1 MKFTLDWLKQHL
13 ETDAPLDEIGERLT
27 MLGLEVEE
35 IADRAQGLEAFVVG
49 HVVEAK
55 QHPNADRL
63 KLCMVD
69 NGSETVQVVC
79 GAPNARQGMKGVFAP
94 AGTYI
99 PGIDTTLKAAK
110 IRGEDSNGMLCSER
124 EMGISDEHEGII
136 DLPEDAPIGAPFASI
151 MGLDDPM
158 IEIAITPNRQDCLG
172 VHGVARDLAAAKV
185 GKLIPFEA
193 TPVKGAY
200 KSPIKWV
207 IDLPADKADACPMV
221 AGRHFRGLKNGP
233 SPQWLQDRLIAIGL
247 RPISALVDITNFVT
261 YDLGRPLHVFDAAKL
276 DLGPDGALT
285 MRMAKDG
292 ERILALDGKEYTLD
306 SEMTVIAD
314 RSAVHGIGGLMGGE
328 HSGCTGETTEVFL
341 EVALFD
347 TVRTAATGRKLAL
360 ESDARYR
367 FERGVDPESA
377 LWGVEVAARLV
388 HEFCGGEASEVV
400 IAGTM
405 PDYAHSVSLRP
416 ERVRALGGIAVPD
429 DEIVRILEALG
440 YAVRRDGEAFA
451 CEVPSYRMDVG
462 GEADLVED
470 VLRVHGYDAI
480 EPVPM
485 RIATALPG
493 AAITPAQRR
502 VRQARRAL
510 AARGLLEA
518 VTYSFME
525 GAKAALFDNGEGDGD
540 GDGALALANPI
551 SADLDVMRPSILPNL
566 IQAAARNADRGLG
579 DAALFELGPQYR
591 APGPGGQDTVA
602 AGVRTGA
609 SGPRHYAEAPRPVD
623 ALDAKADAL
632 GALDAANAPVGN
644 LLVTRD
650 APGWYHPGRSGVLR
664 LGNQVL
670 ATFGEIHPK
679 VLRALDAKA
688 PMVGFEVFLDRLP
701 PAKTKGGKSRPLLQP
716 SPFQPVERDFAFVV
730 DEAVEAGDI
739 LRAAR
744 GAEKAL
750 VTDVSVFDVFRGD
763 AVGADK
769 KSIAIAVTLQPTEK
783 TLTDAEIDAVG
794 QKIVAAVTKA
804 TGGTLRG

>member
-1 MKFTLDWLKQHL
+1 MKFTLNWLKQHL
-13 ETDAPLDEIGERLT
+13 ETDAPLAEIAERLT

-35 IADRAQGLEAFVVG
+35 IADRAKGLEAFVVG

-99 PGIDTTLKAAK
+99 PGIDTTLKAAM
-110 IRGEDSNGMLCSER
+110 IRGEASNGMLCSER
-124 EMGISDEHEGII
+124 EMGLSDEHQGII
-136 DLPEDAPIGAPFASI
+136 DLPEDAPVGQPFAAL

-172 VHGVARDLAAAKV
+172 VHGIARDLAAARV
-185 GKLIPFEA
+185 GKLIPFDA

-200 KSPIKWV
+200 ESPIIWA
-207 IDLPADKADACPMV
+207 IDLPAEQADACPMV
-221 AGRHFRGLKNGP
+221 VGRHFRGLKNGP

-276 DLGPDGALT
+276 ELGADGALA

-292 ERILALDGKEYTLD
+292 ERVLALDGKDYTLD
-306 SEMTVIAD
+306 AEMVVIAD

-328 HSGCTGETTEVFL
+328 HSGCTEATGEMFL
-341 EVALFD
+341 EAALFD
-347 TVRTAATGRKLAL
+347 TVRTAATGRKLGI

-367 FERGVDPESA
+367 FERGVDPSSA
-377 LWGVEVAARLV
+377 LWGAEVAARLV
-388 HEFCGGEASEVV
+388 LELCGGEASALVV
-400 IAGTM
+400 AGAM
-405 PDYAHSVSLRP
+405 PDTAHSVSLRP
-416 ERVRALGGIAVPD
+416 ERVRGLGGVAVPD

-440 YAVRRDGEAFA
+440 YALRRNGEAFA
-451 CEVPSYRMDVG
+451 CEVPSYRMDVS

-470 VLRVHGYDAI
+470 VLRVHGYDEI
-480 EPVPM
+480 VPVPM
-485 RIATALPG
+485 RIETALPG

-502 VRQARRAL
+502 VRQTRRAL

-525 GAKAALFDNGEGDGD
+525 GAKAELFGD
-540 GDGALALANPI
+540 ALALANPI

-591 APGPGGQDTVA
+591 EPGPGGQDTVA
-602 AGVRTGA
+602 AGIRAGA
-609 SGPRHYAEAPRPVD
+609 SGPRHYAQAPRPVD
-623 ALDAKADAL
+623 AMDAKADAL
-632 GALDAANAPVGN
+632 GALEAAGAPVDN
-644 LLVTRD
+644 LLVTRA
-650 APGWYHPGRSGVLR
+650 APAWYHPGRAGALR
-664 LGNQVL
+664 LGNQIL

-688 PMVGFEVFLDRLP
+688 PVVGFEVFLDRLP
-701 PAKTKGGKSRPLLQP
+701 ARKAKGGKARPLLQP

-730 DEAVEAGDI
+730 DEGVEAGEI

-744 GAEKAL
+744 GAEKGLIAE
-750 VTDVSVFDVFRGD
+750 VSVFDVFRGE
-763 AVGADK
+763 AIYEDK
-769 KSIAIAVTLQPTEK
+769 KSVAIAVILQPTEK

-804 TGGTLRG
+804 TGGLLRG

>member
-13 ETDAPLDEIGERLT
+13 ETDASLDEIGERLT

-35 IADRAQGLEAFVVG
+35 IADRAAGLEAFVVG

-136 DLPEDAPIGAPFASI
+136 ELPEDAPVGAPFASI

-158 IEIAITPNRQDCLG
+158 IDVSITPNRQDCLG
-172 VHGVARDLAAAKV
+172 VHGVARDLAAARV
-185 GKLIPFEA
+185 GKLVPFDA
-193 TPVKGAY
+193 TPVKGTY
-200 KSPIKWV
+200 KSPIKWA
-207 IDLPADKADACPMV
+207 IDLPADKANACPMV
-221 AGRHFRGLKNGP
+221 VGRHFRGLKNGP

-276 DLGPDGALT
+276 DVGKAGVLT

-292 ERILALDGKEYTLD
+292 ERVLALDGKEYTLD

-314 RSAVHGIGGLMGGE
+314 RSAVHGIGGVMGGE
-328 HSGCTGETTEVFL
+328 HSGCTEETTEMFL

-347 TVRTAATGRKLAL
+347 TVRTAATGRKLGI

-377 LWGVEVAARLV
+377 LWGAEVGARLV
-388 HEFCGGEASEVV
+388 KELCGGEASEIV
-400 IAGTM
+400 IAGAM
-405 PDYAHSVSLRP
+405 PNYAHSVALRP
-416 ERVRALGGIAVPD
+416 ERVRGLGGVAVPD

-451 CEVPSYRMDVG
+451 CQVPSYRMDVG

-470 VLRVHGYDAI
+470 VLRVYGYDAV

-485 RIATALPG
+485 RIETALPG
-493 AAITPAQRR
+493 AAISPAQRR
-502 VRQARRAL
+502 VRQTRRAL

-518 VTYSFME
+518 VTYSFMDGTKAKHF
-525 GAKAALFDNGEGDGD
+525 GAADGH
-540 GDGALALANPI
+540 GALALANPI
-551 SADLDVMRPSILPNL
+551 SSDLDVMRPSILPNL

-591 APGPGGQDTVA
+591 EPGPGGQDTVA
-602 AGVRTGA
+602 AGVRAGA
-609 SGPRHYAEAPRPVD
+609 SGPRHYAAAPRPVD

-632 GALDAANAPVGN
+632 GALDAANAPVAN

-670 ATFGEIHPK
+670 AAFGEIHPQ
-679 VLRALDAKA
+679 VLRALDAKP

-701 PAKTKGGKSRPLLQP
+701 PAKTKGGKARPLLQP
-716 SPFQPVERDFAFVV
+716 SPLQPVERDFAFVV
-730 DEAVEAGDI
+730 DEAVEAGEI

-750 VTDVSVFDVFRGD
+750 VTDVSVFDVFRGE
-763 AVGADK
+763 AMGKDK

-794 QKIVAAVTKA
+794 KKIVAAVTKA

>member
-13 ETDAPLDEIGERLT
+13 ETDAPLAEIAERLT

-35 IADRAQGLEAFVVG
+35 IADRAKGLGAFVVG
-49 HVVEAK
+49 HVVEAR

-69 NGSETVQVVC
+69 NGTETVQVVC

-110 IRGEDSNGMLCSER
+110 IRGEASNGMLCSER
-124 EMGISDEHEGII
+124 EMGLSDEHEGII
-136 DLPEDAPIGAPFASI
+136 DLPEDAEIGAPFAAI
-151 MGLDDPM
+151 MGLADPM

-172 VHGVARDLAAAKV
+172 VHGIARDLAAAKV
-185 GKLIPFEA
+185 GKLIPFDA

-200 KSPIKWV
+200 ESPITWA
-207 IDLPADKADACPMV
+207 IDLPAEAADACPMV
-221 AGRHFRGLKNGP
+221 VGRHFRGLKNGA

-276 DLGPDGALT
+276 DLGQDKSKRGALT

-292 ERILALDGKEYTLD
+292 ESVLALDGKEYTLD

-314 RSAVHGIGGLMGGE
+314 QSAVHGIGGVMGGE
-328 HSGCTGETTEVFL
+328 HSGCTEATTEMFL

-347 TVRTAATGRKLAL
+347 TVRTAATGRKLGI

-377 LWGVEVAARLV
+377 LWGAEVAARLV
-388 HEFCGGEASEVV
+388 LELCGGEASELVV
-400 IAGTM
+400 AGAM
-405 PDYAHSVSLRP
+405 PDTAHSVALRP
-416 ERVRALGGIAVPD
+416 ERVRGLGGVAVPD

-440 YAVRRDGEAFA
+440 YSVRRDGEAFA

-470 VLRVHGYDAI
+470 VLRVHGYDEIA
-480 EPVPM
+480 PVPM
-485 RIATALPG
+485 RIETALPG

-502 VRQARRAL
+502 VRQTRRAL
-510 AARGLLEA
+510 ASRGLLEA

-525 GAKAALFDNGEGDGD
+525 GEKAAHFSSA
-540 GDGALALANPI
+540 DGALALANPI
-551 SADLDVMRPSILPNL
+551 SSDLDVMRPSILPNL

-591 APGPGGQDTVA
+591 EPGPGGQDMVA
-602 AGVRTGA
+602 AGIRAGA
-609 SGPRHYAEAPRPVD
+609 SGPRHYAQVPRPID
-623 ALDAKADAL
+623 AMDAKADAL
-632 GALDAANAPVGN
+632 GALDAAGAPVAN

-650 APGWYHPGRSGVLR
+650 APGWYHPGRAGALR
-664 LGNQVL
+664 LGNQIL

-701 PAKTKGGKSRPLLQP
+701 PVKTRGGKARPLLQP

-730 DEAVEAGDI
+730 DDAVEVGDI
-739 LRAAR
+739 LSAAR
-744 GAEKAL
+744 GAEKGL
-750 VTDVSVFDVFRGD
+750 VTAVSVFDVFRGE
-763 AVGADK
+763 AIGKDK
-769 KSIAIAVTLQPTEK
+769 KSVAIAVTLQPTEK
-783 TLTDAEIDAVG
+783 TLTDAEIEAVG
-794 QKIVAAVTKA
+794 QKIVAAVAKA

>member
-1 MKFTLDWLKQHL
+1 MKFTLSWLKQHL
-13 ETDAPLDEIGERLT
+13 ETDASIEEIGTRLT

-35 IADRAQGLEAFVVG
+35 IADRAKGLEAFVVG

-69 NGSETVQVVC
+69 TGSETVQVVC
-79 GAPNARQGMKGVFAP
+79 GAPNARTGMKGVFAP
-94 AGTYI
+94 SGTYI

-136 DLPEDAPIGAPFASI
+136 DLPEDAEIGTPFAAL

-185 GKLIPFEA
+185 GKLVPFDA
-193 TPVKGAY
+193 TPVKAAY
-200 KSPIKWV
+200 DSPIKWA
-207 IDLPADKADACPMV
+207 IDLPAGKADACPMV
-221 AGRHFRGLKNGP
+221 VGRHFRGLENGP
-233 SPQWLQDRLIAIGL
+233 SPKWLQERLTAIGL

-276 DLGPDGALT
+276 DLGSGGALT
-285 MRMAKDG
+285 MRMARDG

-306 SEMTVIAD
+306 AEMTAIAD
-314 RSAVHGIGGLMGGE
+314 SKAVHGIGGIMGGE
-328 HSGCTGETTEVFL
+328 NSGCTEGTTEVFL

-347 TVRTAATGRKLAL
+347 TIRTATSGRRLGI

-377 LWGVEVAARLV
+377 LWGAEVAARLIAD
-388 HEFCGGEASEVV
+388 FCGGEASEVV
-400 IAGTM
+400 VAGAM
-405 PDYAHSVSLRP
+405 PDWAHSVSLRP
-416 ERVRALGGIAVPD
+416 DRVRGLGGIAVPD
-429 DEIVRILEALG
+429 DEIARILEALG
-440 YAVRRDGEAFA
+440 YAVRRDGGAFA
-451 CEVPSYRMDVG
+451 CEVPSYRMDVD
-462 GEADLVED
+462 GEADLIED
-470 VLRVHGYDAI
+470 VLRVHGYDEI

-485 RIATALPG
+485 RIETALPG

-510 AARGLLEA
+510 AQRGLLEA

-525 GAKAALFDNGEGDGD
+525 GAKASLFGT
-540 GDGALALANPI
+540 DGALALANPI
-551 SADLDVMRPSILPNL
+551 SSDLDVMRPSILPNL
-566 IQAAARNADRGLG
+566 IQAAARNADRGLA

-591 APGPGGQDTVA
+591 EPGPGGQDTVA
-602 AGVRTGA
+602 TGIRFGMT
-609 SGPRHYAEAPRPVD
+609 GPRHHAEAPRPVD

-632 GALDAANAPVGN
+632 GALDAARAPTAN
-644 LLVTRD
+644 LQVTGE
-650 APGWYHPGRSGVLR
+650 APGWYHPGRSGALR
-664 LGNQVL
+664 LGNQIL

-679 VLRALDAKA
+679 VLRALDAKGPA
-688 PMVGFEVFLDRLP
+688 VGFEVFLDRLP
-701 PAKTKGGKSRPLLQP
+701 PHKQKGGKARPLLQP
-716 SPFQPVERDFAFVV
+716 SALQPVERDFAFVV
-730 DEAVEAGDI
+730 DETVEAGAI

-744 GAEKAL
+744 TAEKAL
-750 VTDVSVFDVFRGD
+750 VSDVSVFDVFRGPAIGD
-763 AVGADK
+763 EK
-769 KSIAIAVTLQPTEK
+769 KSIAIAVTLQPSEK
-783 TLTDAEIDAVG
+783 TLTDAEIDTVG
-794 QKIVAAVTKA
+794 QKIVAAVAKA